1 MTTPAPLI
9 HKPIHEHSVPLFW
22 PMAAGIELGISA
34 MKQFQHNLSFIAE
47 AEKIDTPHS
56 PEWATSNRIVLEL
69 ETMRLR
75 DFSAANRP
83 FTQTPVLIDAP
94 FAGHSSTISDY
105 KIGQSLVETLLASGL
120 EHVLVTDWKSATPA
134 MKNFDIDKYLAEI
147 NVVVDDL
154 GGLVDLIGLC
164 QGGWMSAMYAARF
177 PHKVR
182 TLVLAGAPIDTDA
195 GNGPIKKLAHTLPMA
210 LYEEMVHAGG
220 GVMLGKTMLAGWK
233 SMNPQEQYMSKY
245 LELYQHI
252 EDKNY
257 IKRTEQ
263 FERWYESP
271 IDLPG
276 AYYLQTIRQIFKE
289 NRLAKGEFIALGERL
304 SLKNIV
310 CPVYLLAGSDDD
322 ITTSEQVFDAEKYLG
337 TPPEHIVKTLASGG
351 HIGLFMGAKTLAEY
365 WPAIGRWIRSGGISR
380 D

>member
-1 MTTPAPLI
+1 MSTPAPVI

-22 PMAAGIELGISA
+22 PMASGIELGISA
-34 MKQFQHNLSFIAE
+34 MKQFEHNLRFIAE
-47 AEKIDTPHS
+47 AEKIDTPTS

-75 DFSAANRP
+75 DFSTADRP

-94 FAGHSSTISDY
+94 FAGHSSTIADY
-105 KIGQSLVETLLASGL
+105 KIGQSLVETLQASGL
-120 EHVLVTDWKSATPA
+120 EHVLVTDWKSATQA

-147 NVVVDDL
+147 NVAVDDL

-210 LYEEMVHAGG
+210 LYEEMVRVGG

-233 SMNPQEQYMSKY
+233 SMNPQEQYMGKY

-337 TPPEHIVKTLASGG
+337 TAPEKIVKTLASGG
-351 HIGLFMGAKTLAEY
+351 HIGLFMGARTLAEC
-365 WPAIGRWIRSGGISR
+365 WPAIGRWIRCGGTSR